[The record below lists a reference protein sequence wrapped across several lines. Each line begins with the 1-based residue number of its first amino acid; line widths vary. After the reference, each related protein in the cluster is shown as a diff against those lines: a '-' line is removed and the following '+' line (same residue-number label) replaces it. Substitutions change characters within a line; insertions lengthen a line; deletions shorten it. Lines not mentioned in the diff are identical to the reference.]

1 MPFLYVRFRMCVYL
15 WVSKSAETGPCESSF
30 FRSHFEGM
38 LRKCDSRI
46 QTLLIYNF
54 VPLHYCDIYFFF
66 YNKYILYSFLYL
78 FA

>member
-15 WVSKSAETGPCESSF
+15 WVSKSAETGACESSF

-54 VPLHYCDIYFFF
+54 VPLHYCDIYFLH
-66 YNKYILYSFLYL
+66 NKYILYSFLYL

>member
-15 WVSKSAETGPCESSF
+15 CVSKSAETGPCESSF

-46 QTLLIYNF
+46 
-54 VPLHYCDIYFFF
+54 
-66 YNKYILYSFLYL
+66 
-78 FA
+78 